1 MDVADKRGINMLGKS
16 KPQYLS
22 EISAPQQ
29 RWWRETKLPKIVLV
43 GSSLGLIAAACGS
56 SSSTSSSTTAAPATP
71 GVTASS
77 ILFGQTV
84 PKSGPAALYG
94 QQTQGIQA
102 YFDTINAQGGVGGR
116 KLKLISLDDQYS
128 PPVSLQDTKTLI
140 EQDHVFAIVQT
151 NGTATTEANM
161 PIYQQFGVPVVGAGT
176 GAAYFYDTL
185 RPFFFNVWPAYT
197 VEGQKLG
204 QFAVQNLKLNKIGVI
219 YQNDDFGKSLYQGF
233 QNSGAKAAVAIPYD
247 PTQTDFSSA
256 VAQLKSAGVDGVV
269 VFAIPGPAISIMN
282 AMAAINFHPKLL
294 LSQVSVAPSS
304 YSAVNSSEIDGS
316 YISAFIPPLTDST
329 NPQVAAFRSAMQK
342 YEPGTPASVFAAWGW
357 EAAQTAVAGL
367 KATKGPLTRASY
379 IAGLNTLSNLS
390 ILGGTISY
398 SPTDHAGLKNVTVL
412 ENVNGH
418 RVAPTG

>member
-1 MDVADKRGINMLGKS
+1 MLGEFENLDFRRGS
-16 KPQYLS
+16 DRS
-22 EISAPQQ
+22 
-29 RWWRETKLPKIVLV
+29 RWRGHNVKWPKVVLAC
-43 GSSLGLIAAACGS
+43 STLGLVAAACGS
-56 SSSTSSSTTAAPATP
+56 SSSTGTTATTTAAATP
-71 GVTASS
+71 GVTANS
-77 ILFGQTV
+77 ILFGETT

-94 QQTQGIQA
+94 QQQAGIQA

-116 KLKLISLDDQYS
+116 KLKLIALDDQYS
-128 PPVSLQDTKTLI
+128 PPVALQDTKTLI

-176 GAAYFYDTL
+176 GAAFFYDTL

-197 VEGQKLG
+197 VEGKKLG
-204 QFAVQNLKLNKIGVI
+204 EFATQTLKLNKIGVI

-233 QNSGAKAAVAIPYD
+233 QSSGATAAVSIPYD

-269 VFAIPGPAISIMN
+269 IFAIPGPAISIMN

-304 YSAVNSSEIDGS
+304 YSAVNSSEINGS

-329 NPQVAAFRSAMQK
+329 NPQVATFHSAMKQ
-342 YEPGTPASVFAAWGW
+342 YQPSTPASVFAAWGW

-367 KATKGPLTRASY
+367 KAVHGPLTRASY
-379 IAGLNTLSNLS
+379 IAALNTLTNLQ

-412 ENVNGH
+412 ENINGH
-418 RVAPTG
+418 RVRPTA

>member
-1 MDVADKRGINMLGKS
+1 MLRIFKTPDVSGVSVSRRRRNEKS
-16 KPQYLS
+16 K
-22 EISAPQQ
+22 
-29 RWWRETKLPKIVLV
+29 LPRLILA
-43 GSSLGLIAAACGS
+43 GSSLGLFAAACGS
-56 SSSTSSSTTAAPATP
+56 SSSSGSTTTTAAATP
-71 GVTASS
+71 GVTATSV
-77 ILFGQTV
+77 LFGETT

-94 QQTQGIQA
+94 EQAAGIQA

-116 KLKLISLDDQYS
+116 QLKLISLDDQYS
-128 PPVSLQDTKTLI
+128 PPVALQDTKTLI

-204 QFAVQNLKLNKIGVI
+204 QFATQTLKLNKIGVI

-233 QNSGAKAAVAIPYD
+233 QNSGATAAVSIPYD

-269 VFAIPGPAISIMN
+269 IFAIPGPAISIMN
-282 AMAAINFHPKLL
+282 AMAAIDFHPKLL

-304 YSAVNSSEIDGS
+304 YSAVNSSEINGS
-316 YISAFIPPLTDST
+316 YISAFIPPLTDSS
-329 NPQVAAFRSAMQK
+329 NPQVAAFLSGMKK
-342 YEPGTPASVFAAWGW
+342 YEPSTPASVFAAWGW

-379 IAGLNTLSNLS
+379 IAALNTLSNLP

-418 RVAPTG
+418 RVTPTA

>member
-1 MDVADKRGINMLGKS
+1 MLGEFENLEFRRGS
-16 KPQYLS
+16 DRSQ
-22 EISAPQQ
+22 
-29 RWWRETKLPKIVLV
+29 WRGHNVKWPKVVLAC
-43 GSSLGLIAAACGS
+43 STLGLVAAACGS
-56 SSSTSSSTTAAPATP
+56 SSSTSTTATTAAVATP
-71 GVTASS
+71 GVTSNS
-77 ILFGQTV
+77 ILFGETT

-94 QQTQGIQA
+94 EQQAGIQA

-116 KLKLISLDDQYS
+116 KLKLIALDDQYS
-128 PPVSLQDTKTLI
+128 PPVALQDTKTLI

-161 PIYQQFGVPVVGAGT
+161 PVYQQFGVPVVGAGT

-197 VEGQKLG
+197 VEGKKLG
-204 QFAVQNLKLNKIGVI
+204 EFATQTLKLNKIGVI

-233 QNSGAKAAVAIPYD
+233 QNSGATAAVSIPYD

-269 VFAIPGPAISIMN
+269 IFAIPGPAISIMN
-282 AMAAINFHPKLL
+282 AMAAIDFHPKLL

-304 YSAVNSSEIDGS
+304 YSAVNSSEINGS

-329 NPQVAAFRSAMQK
+329 NPQVATFLSAMKQ
-342 YEPGTPASVFAAWGW
+342 YQPSTPASVFAAWGW

-367 KATKGPLTRASY
+367 KAVHGPLTRASY
-379 IAGLNTLSNLS
+379 IAALNTLTNLQ

-412 ENVNGH
+412 ENINGH
-418 RVAPTG
+418 RVTPTA

>member
-1 MDVADKRGINMLGKS
+1 MLGE
-16 KPQYLS
+16 S
-22 EISAPQQ
+22 ENLEFRRGSDRSQ
-29 RWWRETKLPKIVLV
+29 WRGHNVKWPKVVLAC
-43 GSSLGLIAAACGS
+43 STLGLVAAACGS
-56 SSSTSSSTTAAPATP
+56 SSSTSTTATTAAVATP
-71 GVTASS
+71 GVTSNS
-77 ILFGQTV
+77 ILFGETT

-94 QQTQGIQA
+94 EQQAGIQA

-116 KLKLISLDDQYS
+116 KLKLIALDDQYS
-128 PPVSLQDTKTLI
+128 PPVALQDTKTLI

-161 PIYQQFGVPVVGAGT
+161 PVYQQFGVPVVGAGT

-197 VEGQKLG
+197 VEGKKLG
-204 QFAVQNLKLNKIGVI
+204 EFATQTLKLNKIGVI

-233 QNSGAKAAVAIPYD
+233 QNSGATAAVSIPYD

-269 VFAIPGPAISIMN
+269 IFAIPGPAISIMN
-282 AMAAINFHPKLL
+282 AMAAIDFHPKLL

-304 YSAVNSSEIDGS
+304 YSAVNSSEINGS

-329 NPQVAAFRSAMQK
+329 NPQVATFLSAMKQ
-342 YEPGTPASVFAAWGW
+342 YQPSTPASVFAAWGW

-367 KATKGPLTRASY
+367 KAVHGPLTRASY
-379 IAGLNTLSNLS
+379 IAALNTLTNLQ

-412 ENVNGH
+412 ENINGH
-418 RVAPTG
+418 RVTPTA

>member
-1 MDVADKRGINMLGKS
+1 MLSKS
-16 KPQYLS
+16 EKTYHGRS
-22 EISAPQQ
+22 YES
-29 RWWRETKLPKIVLV
+29 RWCRWHNAKLPKLALA
-43 GSSLGLIAAACGS
+43 GSTLALLAAACGS
-56 SSSTSSSTTAAPATP
+56 SSSTASTTTTAAPTP
-71 GVTASS
+71 GVTANS
-77 ILFGQTV
+77 ILLGETT

-94 QQTQGIQA
+94 QQQFGIQA

-116 KLKLISLDDQYS
+116 QLKLISLDDQYS

-140 EQDHVFAIVQT
+140 EQDHVFSIVQT

-176 GAAYFYDTL
+176 GATFFYGTL

-204 QFAVQNLKLNKIGVI
+204 QFATQTLKLSKIGVI

-233 QNSGAKAAVAIPYD
+233 QNSGATAAVAIPYD

-269 VFAIPGPAISIMN
+269 IFAIPGPAISIMN

-304 YSAVNSSEIDGS
+304 YSAVNASEINGS

-329 NPQVAAFRSAMQK
+329 NPQVASFLAAMKK
-342 YEPGTPASVFAAWGW
+342 YEPSTPASVFAAWGW

-367 KATKGPLTRASY
+367 KAVKGPLTRASY
-379 IAGLNTLSNLS
+379 IAALNTLSNLE

-398 SPTDHAGLKNVTVL
+398 SPTDHAGLKNVMVL
-412 ENVNGH
+412 ENLNGH
-418 RVAPTG
+418 RVAPTA

>member
-1 MDVADKRGINMLGKS
+1 MRDEFKNLDFRSDSDPGRWRGHNVK
-16 KPQYLS
+16 
-22 EISAPQQ
+22 
-29 RWWRETKLPKIVLV
+29 WPKVLLAC
-43 GSSLGLIAAACGS
+43 STLGLVAAACGS
-56 SSSTSSSTTAAPATP
+56 SSSTGTTSTTAAAATP
-71 GVTASS
+71 GVTANS
-77 ILFGQTV
+77 ILFGETT

-94 QQTQGIQA
+94 EQAYGIQA

-128 PPVSLQDTKTLI
+128 PPVALQDTKTLI

-176 GAAYFYDTL
+176 GAAFFYDTL

-197 VEGQKLG
+197 VEGKKLG
-204 QFAVQNLKLNKIGVI
+204 EFATQTLKLKKIGVI

-233 QNSGAKAAVAIPYD
+233 QNSGATASVSIPYD

-269 VFAIPGPAISIMN
+269 IFAIPGPAISIMN
-282 AMAAINFHPKLL
+282 AMPAINFHPKVL

-304 YSAVNSSEIDGS
+304 YSAVNASEINGS

-329 NPQVAAFRSAMQK
+329 NPQVATFLSAMKQ
-342 YEPGTPASVFAAWGW
+342 YEPSTPASVFAAWGW
-357 EAAQTAVAGL
+357 EAAQVAVAGL
-367 KATKGPLTRASY
+367 KAVHGPLTRASY
-379 IAGLNTLSNLS
+379 ISALNTLTNLQ

-398 SPTDHAGLKNVTVL
+398 TPTDHAGLKNVTVL
-412 ENVNGH
+412 ENLNGH
-418 RVAPTG
+418 RVKPTA